1 MSQSKWSIVIK
12 RALAFAL
19 FLAAISA
26 QSAVEP
32 RKFSLRLPGEPET
45 LDWNLAHT
53 MVETYLLMNLM
64 DGLVTLDHRLE
75 PKPDLAQ
82 SWSVS
87 SDGKIYTFRLKPGVL
102 WSDGVPLKAKDFV
115 YSWRRLLSP
124 LTAASYAYFLF
135 DVEGA
140 EDFNRGKIKDF
151 SQVGVQALDDQTLQ
165 VRLAR
170 PVPHWIYIPSFWV
183 TFPLRQDVVEKHG
196 HAWSKPG
203 RMVTLGAF
211 TLTTYDSNSRVVM
224 RSNAQYHRPKG
235 NIDEVTGLIVSD
247 DATALNLYESEKIDF
262 LTDLSTLDMK
272 RLAGRADLKNFP
284 YLKTAYLGFNVTQ
297 SPTSNVKF
305 RRAVAQAIDRSQIPK
320 LLQGAQVATPSLLP
334 PPLLGHRF
342 FGLPF
347 NPKAARA
354 ELDASGLS
362 LGGEFKID
370 FLIPNFDKT
379 LLWSQFVQAELKKNL
394 GIRVN
399 VAPFD
404 HKTFRANLDLKRFP
418 LFAASWGADYPDSDN
433 FLSIFLSKGGNNR
446 TGWGSADYDRNV
458 LAARGEKDP
467 KIREKHVLAALEL
480 LITREAAIVPLYHES
495 NQALVKP
502 RVKGLRLSPLNTLLL
517 RDVSVDVP

>member
-1 MSQSKWSIVIK
+1 MIK
-12 RALAFAL
+12 KALTIAL
-19 FLAAISA
+19 LLACGAA
-26 QSAVEP
+26 LGATEP

-64 DGLVTLDHRLE
+64 DGLVTLNDRLE

-87 SDGKIYTFRLKPGVL
+87 ADGKTYTFKLKPGVI
-102 WSDGVPLKAKDFV
+102 WSDGVPLRAKDFV

-151 SQVGVQALDDQTLQ
+151 AQVGVQALDDQTLQ
-165 VRLAR
+165 VRLSR

-211 TLTTYDSNSRVVM
+211 TLSTYDSNSRVVM
-224 RSNAQYHRPKG
+224 KANPQYHRPKG

-247 DATALNLYESEKIDF
+247 DSTALNLYETGKIDF
-262 LTDLSTLDMK
+262 LTDLSTMDMK
-272 RLAGRADLKNFP
+272 RLAGRADLKSFP

-297 SPTSNVKF
+297 TPTSNVKF
-305 RRAVAQAIDRSQIPK
+305 RRAVAQAIDRAQIPK
-320 LLQGAQVATPSLLP
+320 LLQGSQVATTSLLP
-334 PPLLGHRF
+334 PPLLGSRF
-342 FGLPF
+342 AGLPF

-354 ELDASGLS
+354 ELDSSGLA
-362 LGGEFKID
+362 LGGEVKVD
-370 FLIPNFDKT
+370 LLIPNFDKT

-433 FLSIFLSKGGNNR
+433 FLSIFLAKGGNNR
-446 TGWGSADYDRNV
+446 TGWESADFDRSV
-458 LAARGEKDP
+458 LTARGEKDP
-467 KIREKHVLAALEL
+467 KVREKHVLSALEL
-480 LITREAAIVPLYHES
+480 LISKDAVIVPLYHES

-502 RVKGLRLSPLNTLLL
+502 RVKGLKLSPLNTLLL
-517 RDVSVDVP
+517 RDVSVDGS